1 MQPTGG
7 FLLTTV
13 YFFMPFPALQLNT
26 NDPAFWVLVVVAVSF
41 ALIALAAISVAVV
54 VAVLASRAVRT
65 VRSVESKVAPLV
77 ERVGALAEQAQA
89 IAAQGR
95 EVADQVTVM
104 SGHLSTATQHFS
116 ESMSLIRGEVV
127 ELKEIV
133 GLSAVTAR
141 DKIES
146 ISRSID
152 ETHGQ
157 LMVTTNYVTSRIINP
172 AREIAAIMA
181 GVRRGLEVLLAPA
194 PKQINESYAEEEMFI
209 G

>member
-1 MQPTGG
+1 MS
-7 FLLTTV
+7 
-13 YFFMPFPALQLNT
+13 FPALQLNT

-41 ALIALAAISVAVV
+41 AVIALAAASVAV
-54 VAVLASRAVRT
+54 AVGLLAARATRV
-65 VRSVESKVAPLV
+65 VRSVESKISPLV
-77 ERVGALAEQAQA
+77 ERVGVLAEQAQA

-104 SGHLSTATQHFS
+104 SGHLSTATMHFS
-116 ESMSLIRGEVV
+116 ESMALIRGEVA
-127 ELKEIV
+127 ELKEVV
-133 GLSAVTAR
+133 GLSAETAR
-141 DKIES
+141 DKIEK
-146 ISRSID
+146 ISQSID

-157 LMVTTNYVTSRIINP
+157 LVLTTNFVTSRIINP

>member
-1 MQPTGG
+1 
-7 FLLTTV
+7 
-13 YFFMPFPALQLNT
+13 MPFPAVQLST

-41 ALIALAAISVAVV
+41 AIIAMAAITVAAV
-54 VAVLASRAVRT
+54 VAVLASRAVRV
-65 VRSVESKVAPLV
+65 VRSVEEKISPLV

-104 SGHLSTATQHFS
+104 SGHLSTATMHFS
-116 ESMSLIRGEVV
+116 ESMALIRGEVA
-127 ELKEIV
+127 ELKQIV
-133 GLSAVTAR
+133 GLSAETAR
-141 DKIES
+141 DKIET

>member
-1 MQPTGG
+1 MS
-7 FLLTTV
+7 
-13 YFFMPFPALQLNT
+13 FPALQLNT

-41 ALIALAAISVAVV
+41 AVIALAAVTVAVV
-54 VAVLASRAVRT
+54 VAVLASRAVRV
-65 VRSVESKVAPLV
+65 VRSVEERVQPLV
-77 ERVGALAEQAQA
+77 ERVGAVAEQAQA

-104 SGHLSTATQHFS
+104 SGHLSTATMHFS
-116 ESMSLIRGEVV
+116 ESMALIRGEVA

-133 GLSAVTAR
+133 GLSAETAR
-141 DKIES
+141 DKIET

-157 LMVTTNYVTSRIINP
+157 LMITTNYVTSRIINP

>member
-1 MQPTGG
+1 
-7 FLLTTV
+7 
-13 YFFMPFPALQLNT
+13 MPFPALQLST

-41 ALIALAAISVAVV
+41 VVIAAAALYVAALAA
-54 VAVLASRAVRT
+54 RAVRA
-65 VRSVESKVAPLV
+65 VRSVESRVGPLA

-95 EVADQVTVM
+95 EVAEQVAIM
-104 SGHLSTATQHFS
+104 SGHLSTATLHFS
-116 ESMSLIRGEVV
+116 ESMALIRGEVA
-127 ELKEIV
+127 ELKEV
-133 GLSAVTAR
+133 VSLSAETAR
-141 DKIES
+141 DKVEK
-146 ISRSID
+146 ISHSID
-152 ETHGQ
+152 QTHEQ

-181 GVRRGLEVLLAPA
+181 GVRRGLEVMLAPA

>member
-1 MQPTGG
+1 
-7 FLLTTV
+7 
-13 YFFMPFPALQLNT
+13 MPFPALQLNT
-26 NDPAFWVLVVVAVSF
+26 NDPAYWVLVVVAVSF
-41 ALIALAAISVAVV
+41 AVIALAAITVAAV
-54 VAVLASRAVRT
+54 VAVLAARAVRV
-65 VRSVESKVAPLV
+65 VRSVEEKISPLV

-104 SGHLSTATQHFS
+104 SGHLSTATHHFS
-116 ESMSLIRGEVV
+116 ESMALIRGEVT
-127 ELKEIV
+127 ELKQIV
-133 GLSAVTAR
+133 GLSAETAR
-141 DKIES
+141 DKIER
-146 ISRSID
+146 ISESID
-152 ETHGQ
+152 QTHGQ

>member
-1 MQPTGG
+1 
-7 FLLTTV
+7 
-13 YFFMPFPALQLNT
+13 MPFPALQLNT

-41 ALIALAAISVAVV
+41 AVIALAAILVAVV
-54 VAVLASRAVRT
+54 VAVLASRAVRV
-65 VRSVESKVAPLV
+65 VRSVEEKVAPLV

-104 SGHLSTATQHFS
+104 SGHLSTATHHFS
-116 ESMSLIRGEVV
+116 ESMALIRGEVT
-127 ELKEIV
+127 ELKQIV
-133 GLSAVTAR
+133 GLSAETAR
-141 DKIES
+141 DKIET

-181 GVRRGLEVLLAPA
+181 GGRGGGEDLPA
-194 PKQINESYAEEEMFI
+194 PPPQQINKTYTE
-209 G
+209 GGRC

>member
-1 MQPTGG
+1 
-7 FLLTTV
+7 
-13 YFFMPFPALQLNT
+13 MPFPALQLNT

-41 ALIALAAISVAVV
+41 ALIALAAVAVAVV
-54 VAVLASRAVRT
+54 VLVLASRAVKV
-65 VRSVESKVAPLV
+65 VRSVEEKVTPLV

-104 SGHLSTATQHFS
+104 SGHLSTATMHFS
-116 ESMSLIRGEVV
+116 ESMSLIRGEVA
-127 ELKEIV
+127 ELKQIV
-133 GLSAVTAR
+133 GLSAETAR
-141 DKIES
+141 DKIET

-172 AREIAAIMA
+172 AREVAAIMA

>member
-1 MQPTGG
+1 MS
-7 FLLTTV
+7 
-13 YFFMPFPALQLNT
+13 FPALQLNT

-41 ALIALAAISVAVV
+41 AVIALAAASVAV
-54 VAVLASRAVRT
+54 AVGLLAARATRV
-65 VRSVESKVAPLV
+65 VRSVESKISPLV
-77 ERVGALAEQAQA
+77 ERVGVLAEQAQA

-104 SGHLSTATQHFS
+104 SGHLSTATMHFS
-116 ESMSLIRGEVV
+116 ESMALIRGEVA
-127 ELKEIV
+127 ELKEVV
-133 GLSAVTAR
+133 GLSAETAR
-141 DKIES
+141 DKIER
-146 ISRSID
+146 ISQSID

-157 LMVTTNYVTSRIINP
+157 LMLTTNFVTSRIINP

>member
-1 MQPTGG
+1 MS
-7 FLLTTV
+7 
-13 YFFMPFPALQLNT
+13 FPALQLNT

-41 ALIALAAISVAVV
+41 ALIALAAVSVAVV
-54 VAVLASRAVRT
+54 VAVLASRAVRV
-65 VRSVESKVAPLV
+65 VRSVEEKVSPLV

-104 SGHLSTATQHFS
+104 SGHFSTATMHFS
-116 ESMSLIRGEVV
+116 ESMALIRGEVA

-133 GLSAVTAR
+133 GLSAETAR
-141 DKIES
+141 DKIEQ
-146 ISRSID
+146 ISSSID
-152 ETHGQ
+152 ETHGK
-157 LMVTTNYVTSRIINP
+157 LMLTTNYVTSRIINP

>member
-1 MQPTGG
+1 
-7 FLLTTV
+7 
-13 YFFMPFPALQLNT
+13 MPFPALQLNT
-26 NDPAFWVLVVVAVSF
+26 NDPAYWVLVVVAVSF
-41 ALIALAAISVAVV
+41 AIIALAAVTVAVV
-54 VAVLASRAVRT
+54 VAVLATRAVRV
-65 VRSVESKVAPLV
+65 VRSVEEKISPLV

-104 SGHLSTATQHFS
+104 SGHLSTATLHFS
-116 ESMSLIRGEVV
+116 ESMALIRGEVA

-133 GLSAVTAR
+133 GLSAETAR
-141 DKIES
+141 DKIER
-146 ISRSID
+146 ISESID
-152 ETHGQ
+152 QTHGQ

>member
-1 MQPTGG
+1 
-7 FLLTTV
+7 
-13 YFFMPFPALQLNT
+13 MPFPALQLNT
-26 NDPAFWVLVVVAVSF
+26 NDPAYWVLVIVAVSF
-41 ALIALAAISVAVV
+41 AVIALAAITVAVV
-54 VAVLASRAVRT
+54 VAVLAARAVRVVRT
-65 VRSVESKVAPLV
+65 VETKISPLV

-104 SGHLSTATQHFS
+104 SGHISTATLHFS
-116 ESMSLIRGEVV
+116 ESMALIRGEVA
-127 ELKEIV
+127 ELKEVV
-133 GLSAVTAR
+133 GLSADTAR
-141 DKIES
+141 DKIEK

-157 LMVTTNYVTSRIINP
+157 LVVTTNYVTSRIINP

>member
-1 MQPTGG
+1 
-7 FLLTTV
+7 
-13 YFFMPFPALQLNT
+13 MPFPALQLNT
-26 NDPAFWVLVVVAVSF
+26 NDPAYWVLVIVAVSF
-41 ALIALAAISVAVV
+41 AVIALAAVTVAVV
-54 VAVLASRAVRT
+54 LAVLAARAVRV
-65 VRSVESKVAPLV
+65 VRSVESKISPLV

-104 SGHLSTATQHFS
+104 SGHLSTATHHFS
-116 ESMSLIRGEVV
+116 ESMGLIRAEVA
-127 ELKEIV
+127 ELKEVV
-133 GLSAVTAR
+133 GLSAETAR
-141 DKIES
+141 DKIER
-146 ISRSID
+146 ISGSID
-152 ETHGQ
+152 QTHKQ
-157 LMVTTNYVTSRIINP
+157 LVVTTNYVTSRIINP

>member
-1 MQPTGG
+1 MH
-7 FLLTTV
+7 
-13 YFFMPFPALQLNT
+13 FPALQLST

-41 ALIALAAISVAVV
+41 AVIAVAAVML
-54 VAVLASRAVRT
+54 AVLAARALRA
-65 VRSVESKVAPLV
+65 VRSVESRVGPLA

-89 IAAQGR
+89 IAVQGR
-95 EVADQVTVM
+95 EVAEQVTVM
-104 SGHLSTATQHFS
+104 SGHLSTATMHFS

-127 ELKEIV
+127 ELKQIV
-133 GLSAVTAR
+133 GLSAETAR
-141 DKIES
+141 GHVER
-146 ISRSID
+146 ISHSID
-152 ETHGQ
+152 QTHEQ

-194 PKQINESYAEEEMFI
+194 PKQINESYAEDEMFI

>member
-1 MQPTGG
+1 
-7 FLLTTV
+7 
-13 YFFMPFPALQLNT
+13 MPFPALQLNT

-41 ALIALAAISVAVV
+41 AVIALAAVSVAVV
-54 VAVLASRAVRT
+54 VALLAARATRV
-65 VRSVESKVAPLV
+65 VRSVESKISPLV

-104 SGHLSTATQHFS
+104 SGHFSTATLHFS
-116 ESMSLIRGEVV
+116 ESMALIRGEVA

-133 GLSAVTAR
+133 GLSAETAR
-141 DKIES
+141 DKIEK

-152 ETHGQ
+152 QTHEQ
-157 LMVTTNYVTSRIINP
+157 LMVTTGFVTSKIINP
-172 AREIAAIMA
+172 ARELAAIMA

>member
-1 MQPTGG
+1 
-7 FLLTTV
+7 
-13 YFFMPFPALQLNT
+13 MPFPALQLNT

-41 ALIALAAISVAVV
+41 VVIAVAMVSVAVMV
-54 VAVLASRAVRT
+54 GRAVRA
-65 VRSVESKVAPLV
+65 VRNVELKVGPLM
-77 ERVGALAEQAQA
+77 ERVSAVAEQAQA

-95 EVADQVTVM
+95 EVAEQVTVM
-104 SGHLSTATQHFS
+104 SGHLSTATMHFS
-116 ESMSLIRGEVV
+116 ESMALIRGEVT
-127 ELKEIV
+127 ELKQIV
-133 GLSAVTAR
+133 GLSAETAR
-141 DKIES
+141 DKIEQ

>member
-1 MQPTGG
+1 
-7 FLLTTV
+7 
-13 YFFMPFPALQLNT
+13 MPCPALQLNT

-41 ALIALAAISVAVV
+41 AVIALAAVSVAVV
-54 VAVLASRAVRT
+54 VAVLASRAVRV
-65 VRSVESKVAPLV
+65 VRSVESKISPLV

-95 EVADQVTVM
+95 EVAEQVTVM
-104 SGHLSTATQHFS
+104 SGHISTATMHFS
-116 ESMSLIRGEVV
+116 ESMALIRGEVA

-133 GLSAVTAR
+133 GLSAETAR

-146 ISRSID
+146 ISKTID

-194 PKQINESYAEEEMFI
+194 PKQINESYAEDEMFI